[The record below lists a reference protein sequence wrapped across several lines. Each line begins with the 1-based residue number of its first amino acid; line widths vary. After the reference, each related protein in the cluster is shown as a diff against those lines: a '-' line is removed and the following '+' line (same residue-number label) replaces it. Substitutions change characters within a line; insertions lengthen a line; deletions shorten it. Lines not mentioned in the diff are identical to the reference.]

1 MTEDK
6 KNKQYLINPIFRS
19 IGAMAGP
26 GAGVYA
32 NAEMRRKEINDESV
46 SKENKP
52 ANKKIFYNFKIL
64 LRNLI
69 FFYFIA
75 DIRSDS
81 EIPIEY
87 GKKQIGVDHA

>member
-19 IGAMAGP
+19 IGAMEGL

-52 ANKKIFYNFKIL
+52 ANKKSFYNFKIL

-69 FFYFIA
+69 FFYPIA
-75 DIRSDS
+75 DIRSDA

>member
-6 KNKQYLINPIFRS
+6 KNKISYQPDIQINREKDMPWNRHF
-19 IGAMAGP
+19 
-26 GAGVYA
+26 A
-32 NAEMRRKEINDESV
+32 NADMRRKEINDESV

-52 ANKKIFYNFKIL
+52 ANKKSFYHFKIL

-69 FFYFIA
+69 FFYPIA
-75 DIRSDS
+75 DIRSDA

>member
-52 ANKKIFYNFKIL
+52 ANKKSFYNFKIL

-69 FFYFIA
+69 FFYPIA
-75 DIRSDS
+75 DICFDA